1 MADVMSTAVSGL
13 LAFRRGL
20 DTTSQ
25 NIANAATAGYS
36 RQRVELATR
45 PAQAYGSGWIGSGVQ
60 VSTVARVYDSF
71 LAAQVRGSASSVGRY
86 DTMATEAERLDNVLG
101 DSKTGL
107 SAAFQKLV
115 NAFQEVANDPSS
127 VTSRQA
133 LLSQA
138 GVFTGQLQGYDSRMR
153 GFAAEVNDRLR
164 AGAAEVTSLADSL
177 AKLNT
182 QIRDA
187 YGRTGQPPNDL
198 LDQRDRLVDQLS
210 SHVDVSVVAQ
220 QDGSANVYVGTG
232 QPLVVG
238 STATQFTVTPD
249 RFDATRLNVAIQ
261 GVGGPID
268 ISAQVTGGSLGGLLE
283 YREQVLDPAR
293 DALGKV
299 AAGVVAIVN
308 GQHSQGITLT
318 GAMGGPLFSLGSPTV
333 LAGAGNA
340 GNASVTASIANANAL
355 SGHDYILEYTGS
367 WQLRDATGG
376 ATVAL
381 SGTGT
386 SADPLTAEGLSIVVA
401 NTPLP
406 GDRFRIEPTRD
417 LVAGLE
423 LAIDDPADIAA
434 ASPVRTA
441 ADGANSGTGRISPPA
456 VTNAA
461 NAALR
466 SSVTIEF
473 TSATT
478 YSVNGAGSFTYTPGA
493 PIAMNGWSASI
504 DGAPATGDRFSI
516 ADNTSGT
523 GDNSNLLAILG
534 ALDAPGLAGG
544 TASIAE
550 AATQLTA
557 RIGMQTSQA
566 QSNREAFTVVHEQ
579 DLAAQQSVSGVNL
592 DEEAANLIMLQQAF
606 QAASQLIAVAQSMFD
621 SLLAATRS

>member
-1 MADVMSTAVSGL
+1 MSTAVSGL

-20 DTTSQ
+20 DTTGQ

-45 PAQAYGSGWIGSGVQ
+45 PAQAYGNGWIGAGVQ
-60 VSTVARVYDSF
+60 VNTVARVYDTF
-71 LAAQVRGSASSVGRY
+71 LAAQVRSSASSLGRY
-86 DTMATEAERLDNVLG
+86 DTIATEAGRLDNVLG

-107 SAAFQKLV
+107 AAAFQDLV

-138 GVFTGQLQGYDSRMR
+138 GIFTDQLAGYDGRMR
-153 GFAAEVNDRLR
+153 GFAAEVNTRLQS
-164 AGAAEVTSLADSL
+164 GAAEVSALADSL

-182 QIRDA
+182 QIVDA

-210 SHVDVSVVAQ
+210 SFVDVSVVAQ
-220 QDGSANVYVGTG
+220 QDGAANVYVGSG

-238 STATQFTVTPD
+238 STATRFTVAADP
-249 RFDATRLNVAIQ
+249 FDPTRLNVAIQ

-268 ISAQVTGGSLGGLLE
+268 VSAQVTGGSLGGLLE
-283 YREQVLDPAR
+283 YRAQILDPAR

-299 AAGVVAIVN
+299 AAGVVAVVN
-308 GQHSQGITLT
+308 GQHTQGITLN
-318 GAMGGPLFSLGSPTV
+318 GAMGKPFFTLGSPTV
-333 LAGAGNA
+333 LAAAANGGNA
-340 GNASVTASIANANAL
+340 TVTATITDANAL
-355 SGHDYILEYTGS
+355 TGHDYILEFAGA
-367 WQLRDATGG
+367 WQLRDTTSG

-386 SADPLTAEGLSIVVA
+386 AADPFTADGLSFVVG
-401 NTPLP
+401 NTPVA
-406 GDRFRIEPTRD
+406 GDKFRIEPTRD
-417 LVAGLE
+417 LVGGLGV
-423 LAIDDPADIAA
+423 AIHDPAAIAA

-441 ADGANSGTGRISPPA
+441 VGSANTGTGTISPPT
-456 VTNAA
+456 VTDAT

-466 SSVTIEF
+466 SGVTIEF

-493 PIAMNGWSASI
+493 PITLNGWSARI
-504 DGAPATGDRFSI
+504 DGAPATGDRFTI
-516 ADNTSGT
+516 ADNTSGS
-523 GDNSNLLAILG
+523 GDNSNLLAMIG
-534 ALDAPGLAGG
+534 ALEAPSLGGG
-544 TASIAE
+544 TTSIAE
-550 AATQLTA
+550 ASTQLTA
-557 RIGMQTSQA
+557 RIGTQASQA
-566 QSNREAFTVVHEQ
+566 QSNRDAFTVVHDQ
-579 DLAAQQSVSGVNL
+579 DVAAQQSVSGVNL
-592 DEEAANLIMLQQAF
+592 DEEAANLIMLQQAY

-621 SLLAATRS
+621 SLLAATRR